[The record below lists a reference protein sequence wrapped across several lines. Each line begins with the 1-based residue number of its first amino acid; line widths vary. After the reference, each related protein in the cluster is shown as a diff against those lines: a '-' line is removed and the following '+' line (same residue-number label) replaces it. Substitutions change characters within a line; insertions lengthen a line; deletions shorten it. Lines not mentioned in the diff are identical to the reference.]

1 MRVTPVRTHSADWP
15 VSIGS
20 VHLRPVKRSIAGS
33 WITLIAGIV
42 IGMSAGLG
50 AAVWAGKTKIDSPTS
65 ALPWADARLL
75 AEVLERVKRDYVEP
89 VTDHQLLQAA
99 VHGMVSSLDPHS
111 ELLEGEDYEDIKINS
126 AGEYSGVGIEVSMQ
140 DGAVVVIAPID
151 GGSAAASGVRAGD
164 AIISID
170 GVPVQT
176 NSLDSVIRRMRGPSG
191 SEVRIGIE
199 RENVAEPLEFKLK
212 RARVELHSVRWEL
225 PEAGLGYARIAQ
237 FSETTAQDLHKDL
250 QLLRERNHGKPLNGL
265 VLDLRNNPGGVLEA
279 AVAVADEFLD
289 SGIIVSAD
297 GRTDDA
303 KFRMD
308 ATPGDTLQ
316 GAPIMVL
323 VNAGS
328 ASAAEIVAGAL
339 QDNHRGTLI
348 GRRTFGKGSV
358 QTVIPL
364 SESRALKL
372 TTSRYF
378 TPSGASINHKGIE
391 PDIVL
396 DRGPEASD
404 ANGGMESASIA
415 RDPEV
420 KRAFLEL
427 HHRLEKPSPAVKPA
441 SGAPPMSTASL
452 R

>member
-1 MRVTPVRTHSADWP
+1 M
-15 VSIGS
+15 
-20 VHLRPVKRSIAGS
+20 KRSIAGS
-33 WITLIAGIV
+33 WTTLIAGIV
-42 IGMSAGLG
+42 LGLSAGLG
-50 AAVWAGKTKIDSPTS
+50 AAVWAGKTKAESRAA

-75 AEVLERVKRDYVEP
+75 AEVLERVKRDYVDP
-89 VTDHQLLQAA
+89 VSDHQLLQAA

-140 DGAVVVIAPID
+140 DGAVVVISPID
-151 GGSAAASGVRAGD
+151 GGTAAAAGIRAGD

-170 GVPVQT
+170 GVPVDT
-176 NSLDSVIRRMRGPSG
+176 NSLDSVIRRMRGPAG

-212 RARVELHSVRWEL
+212 RARIELRSVNWEL
-225 PEAGLGYARIAQ
+225 PEAGLGYARISQ
-237 FSETTAQDLHKDL
+237 FSETTAEDLQKDL
-250 QLLRERNHGKPLNGL
+250 QLMRERNHGKPLKGL
-265 VLDLRNNPGGVLEA
+265 VLDMRNNPGGVLEA

-289 SGIIVSAD
+289 AGAIVSAD
-297 GRTDDA
+297 GRTEDSR
-303 KFRMD
+303 FRMD
-308 ATPGDTLQ
+308 ATPGDDLN

-339 QDNHRGTLI
+339 QDNHRATLI

-364 SESRALKL
+364 SENRAIKL

-396 DRGPEASD
+396 DRDTD
-404 ANGGMESASIA
+404 AANEPGGFDVTTIA

-420 KRAFLEL
+420 RRAFLEL
-427 HHRLEKPSPAVKPA
+427 HRRLEK
-441 SGAPPMSTASL
+441 APPAIKPPAGSPPLSTAAL

>member
-1 MRVTPVRTHSADWP
+1 
-15 VSIGS
+15 
-20 VHLRPVKRSIAGS
+20 VKRSIADS
-33 WITLIAGIV
+33 WITLITGIV

-50 AAVWAGKTKIDSPTS
+50 AAVWAGKSKIDSPAA

-75 AEVLERVKRDYVEP
+75 AEVLERVKSDYVEP
-89 VTDHQLLQAA
+89 VNDHQLLQAA

-151 GGSAAASGVRAGD
+151 GGSAAAAGIRAGD

-170 GVPVQT
+170 GVPVEA

-212 RARVELHSVRWEL
+212 RARVELRSVTWEL
-225 PEAGLGYARIAQ
+225 PESGLGYARISQ

-250 QLLRERNHGKPLNGL
+250 QLLRERNHGKPLRGL

-279 AVAVADEFLD
+279 GVAVADEFLD

-297 GRTDDA
+297 GRTEES

-308 ATPGDTLQ
+308 ATPGDGLD

-364 SESRALKL
+364 SENRAIKL

-396 DRGPEASD
+396 ERGPD
-404 ANGGMESASIA
+404 AAEENGGFDSVSIA

-427 HHRLEKPSPAVKPA
+427 HNRLEKMPPAVKPA
-441 SGAPPMSTASL
+441 PGAPPVSTAAI

>member
-1 MRVTPVRTHSADWP
+1 M
-15 VSIGS
+15 
-20 VHLRPVKRSIAGS
+20 KRSIAGS
-33 WITLIAGIV
+33 WTTLIAGIV
-42 IGMSAGLG
+42 LGLSAGLG
-50 AAVWAGKTKIDSPTS
+50 AAVWAGKTKAESRAA

-75 AEVLERVKRDYVEP
+75 AEVLERVKRDYVDP
-89 VTDHQLLQAA
+89 VSDHQLLQAA

-140 DGAVVVIAPID
+140 DGAVVVISPID
-151 GGSAAASGVRAGD
+151 GGTAAAAGIRAGD

-170 GVPVQT
+170 GVPVDT
-176 NSLDSVIRRMRGPSG
+176 NSLDSVIRRMRGPAG

-212 RARVELHSVRWEL
+212 RARIELRSVNWEL
-225 PEAGLGYARIAQ
+225 PEAGLGYARISQ
-237 FSETTAQDLHKDL
+237 FSETTAEDLQKDL
-250 QLLRERNHGKPLNGL
+250 QLMRERNHGKPLKGL
-265 VLDLRNNPGGVLEA
+265 VLDMRNNPGGVLEA

-289 SGIIVSAD
+289 AGAIVSAD
-297 GRTDDA
+297 GRTEDSR
-303 KFRMD
+303 FRMD
-308 ATPGDTLQ
+308 ATPGDDLNC
-316 GAPIMVL
+316 APIMVL

-339 QDNHRGTLI
+339 QDNHRATLI

-364 SESRALKL
+364 SENRAIKL

-396 DRGPEASD
+396 DRDTD
-404 ANGGMESASIA
+404 AANEPGGFDVTTIA

-420 KRAFLEL
+420 RRAFLEL
-427 HHRLEKPSPAVKPA
+427 HRRLEK
-441 SGAPPMSTASL
+441 APPAIKPPAGSPPLSTAAL

>member
-1 MRVTPVRTHSADWP
+1 M
-15 VSIGS
+15 
-20 VHLRPVKRSIAGS
+20 KRSIVGS
-33 WITLIAGIV
+33 WVTLIVGIV
-42 IGMSAGLG
+42 LGLSAGLG
-50 AAVWAGKTKIDSPTS
+50 AAVWAGKTKVDTP
-65 ALPWADARLL
+65 AAGLPWADARLL
-75 AEVLERVKRDYVEP
+75 AEVLERVKRDYVDS
-89 VTDHQLLQAA
+89 VSDHQLLQAA

-111 ELLEGEDYEDIKINS
+111 ELLEGEDYENIKINS

-140 DGAVVVIAPID
+140 DGAIVVIAPID
-151 GGSAAASGVRAGD
+151 GGAAAAAGIRAGD

-170 GVPVQT
+170 GVPVDV
-176 NSLDSVIRRMRGPSG
+176 NSLDTVIRQMRGPSG
-191 SEVRIGIE
+191 SEVRIGVE

-212 RARVELHSVRWEL
+212 RARIELRSVKWEL
-225 PEAGLGYARIAQ
+225 PEPGFGYARISQ
-237 FSETTAQDLHKDL
+237 FSETTADDL
-250 QLLRERNHGKPLNGL
+250 QKDMALMLARNQGKPLKGL

-289 SGIIVSAD
+289 GGLIVSAD
-297 GRTDDA
+297 GRTEDS

-308 ATPGDTLQ
+308 ATPGDDLR
-316 GAPIMVL
+316 GAPLVVL

-339 QDNHRGTLI
+339 QDNHRAILI

-364 SESRALKL
+364 SENRAIKL

-378 TPSGASINHKGIE
+378 TPSGTSINHKGIE

-396 DRGPEASD
+396 NRDSD
-404 ANGGMESASIA
+404 AAHESGGFDVTNIA
-415 RDPEV
+415 RDAEI
-420 KRAFLEL
+420 KRAFQEL
-427 HHRLEKPSPAVKPA
+427 HRRLPNAPAVTTSAASTPA
-441 SGAPPMSTASL
+441 AAAL